1 MILFYGRR
9 NFRLTFGRFLRTGVS
24 RRLTLMPS
32 MVRDI
37 KMGCVLSAAGLNF
50 DSDFS

>member
-1 MILFYGRR
+1 MIFVRR
-9 NFRLTFGRFLRTGVS
+9 EFKADFGRFLRIGVS